1 MRLSYVDEGCAEVR
15 PYEHRLRINDLVFFE
30 AGVMA
35 VDFSSP
41 AALTAV
47 YVVLSTGYLWRIVAR
62 QSAGLAR
69 FVCYLPVLLVNM
81 SLPLLYETEGVYAN
95 GRFVCAYYLSWLSSY
110 KVVCLVHAL
119 V

>member
-1 MRLSYVDEGCAEVR
+1 MDEGCAEVR
-15 PYEHRLRINDLVFFE
+15 PYEHRLRINDLFFE
-30 AGVMA
+30 AAVMA

-62 QSAGLAR
+62 QNAGLAR

-81 SLPLLYETEGVYAN
+81 SLPFLYETEGIYVYS
-95 GRFVCAYYLSWLSSY
+95 RFVTVTHISWLASY